1 MNASRFPLQPVRR
14 RASSC
19 RLRGSAP
26 RGLALRAFTMIEILV
41 VLGIIALLAA
51 ILLPV
56 LGRAREAGR
65 SASCKSNLHQLGL
78 AMTQYTA
85 DYERYPRALDPSDRQ
100 GIWAGN
106 PVASGVNFNDVPML
120 NTAMN
125 AYVRSNQVWACPS
138 DSGFDVLE
146 NYETPMPAR
155 PTCHQAFGMSY
166 FYRTELTFLDLS
178 EEHLPDPVNTNV
190 LFDGHGGWHGSSGVL
205 GINPSKRYNA
215 LFGDGHVKSLSY
227 DQLQNAWLTRV
238 R

>member
-1 MNASRFPLQPVRR
+1 MNVFPLRR
-14 RASSC
+14 RPSC
-19 RLRGSAP
+19 RFAAPLRA
-26 RGLALRAFTMIEILV
+26 RGPALRAFTMIEILV

-106 PVASGVNFNDVPML
+106 PVASGVDFNSVPML
-120 NTAMN
+120 NVALN
-125 AYVRSNQVWACPS
+125 SYVRSNQVWACPS

-146 NYETPMPAR
+146 NYETPMAAR
-155 PTCHQAFGMSY
+155 PTCHEAFGMSY
-166 FYRTELTFLDLS
+166 FYRTELTLLDLS

-190 LFDGHGGWHGSSGVL
+190 LFDGNGGWHGSNGVL
-205 GINPSKRYNA
+205 GLNPSKRYNV
-215 LFGDGHVKSLSY
+215 LFGDGHVKNVSY
-227 DQLQNAWLTRV
+227 DQLQEAWLTRV
-238 R
+238 K